1 MFVNIKKI
9 FLILVILFSL
19 IHKGYSGE
27 YADSFLEL
35 GVSARALAMSNTL
48 GALDFSGTSF
58 FSNPA
63 GLSYLKNKYI
73 GLMYTSQFGL
83 ANHNYVGVASPISK
97 KASIAISWIRFGV
110 DDIPIKP
117 DILRQIPDQAIRKDS
132 VAALANL
139 PLKTFQ
145 DIENAIFFSY
155 SRFMSKIVNLG
166 WRYSKFRVE
175 IPLGINFKIIHKK
188 IYNLDAYGL
197 GVDIGGRLRANG
209 EELFDITNLGNLSV
223 GLSIRDVAGTTIY
236 WNTKHQDLIRIGPVV
251 SFALEQPFE
260 KWHMHLNIGMEKEY
274 RYDDKFRYG
283 AEMILYDRIGLRTG
297 LNKSGLTFGL
307 GLNFKT
313 KGKLFYLDYA
323 FLNHDLGASHRI
335 GGGITL

>member
-1 MFVNIKKI
+1 MNRI
-9 FLILVILFSL
+9 FRLILILFL
-19 IHKGYSGE
+19 LFQTGYSGE

-48 GALDFSGTSF
+48 GSLDFSGTSF

-83 ANHNYVGVASPISK
+83 ANHNYFGIAIPISK
-97 KASIAISWIRFGV
+97 NSSAALSWIRFGV
-110 DDIPIKP
+110 DDIPIRP
-117 DILRQIPDQAIRKDS
+117 DILRQIPDQEMRKDS
-132 VAALANL
+132 VAILASL

-145 DIENAIFFSY
+145 DTENAIFFSY
-155 SRFMSKIVNLG
+155 GRFTSKVINLG
-166 WRYSKFRVE
+166 WRYSKFIVE
-175 IPLGINFKIIHKK
+175 IPFGINFKIIHKK
-188 IYNLDAYGL
+188 LYNLEAYGL
-197 GVDIGGRLRANG
+197 GVDIGSRLRVNG
-209 EELFDITNLGNLSV
+209 EEIFDIRNLGNLSV

-236 WNTKHQDLIRIGPVV
+236 WNTKRQDVIRVGPVF
-251 SFALEQPFE
+251 SFALEQPFK

-283 AEMILYDRIGLRTG
+283 AEIILYDQINLRTG

-307 GLNFKT
+307 GLNFKAL
-313 KGKLFYLDYA
+313 KRLFCIDYA

>member
-1 MFVNIKKI
+1 VNRI
-9 FLILVILFSL
+9 FRLISILFFL
-19 IHKGYSGE
+19 FQTGFSGE

-35 GVSARALAMSNTL
+35 GVSARALAMSNTV

-63 GLSYLKNKYI
+63 GLSYLKNKYV

-83 ANHNYVGVASPISK
+83 ANNNYVGVASPISK

-110 DDIPIKP
+110 DGIPIRP
-117 DILRQIPDQAIRKDS
+117 DIIRQVSDKAIRRDS
-132 VAALANL
+132 VSVLANL

-145 DIENAIFFSY
+145 DTEDAVFVSY
-155 SRFMSKIVNLG
+155 GRFISKIVNLG

-223 GLSIRDVAGTTIY
+223 GLSIRDVTGTTIY
-236 WNTKHQDLIRIGPVV
+236 WNTKHQDVISIGPVV

-260 KWHMHLNIGMEKEY
+260 KWHMHLNIGMEKGY
-274 RYDDKFRYG
+274 RYDGKFRYG
-283 AEMILYDRIGLRTG
+283 AEVILYDRIGLRTG
-297 LNKSGLTFGL
+297 LNESGLTLGL
-307 GLNFKT
+307 GLNFKVM
-313 KGKLFYLDYA
+313 GKLFYLDYA

-335 GGGITL
+335 GGGISL